1 MAQEHED
8 DGLGAPQVAEA
19 DVIPEVILDDQVL
32 GTSELYESIDQ
43 VRAQAAA
50 LQESLASVGVAD
62 DTVTVSGDVLERLD
76 AGIKRARAEIAE
88 MRARL
93 SAQPNGDGLDDADR
107 AGMIALNMA
116 LNGAPRTETDRYLEQ
131 TFGLPDRERIVE
143 AAYEQVIRLRGV

>member
-1 MAQEHED
+1 MAD
-8 DGLGAPQVAEA
+8 
-19 DVIPEVILDDQVL
+19 

-50 LQESLASVGVAD
+50 LQESLASVRAAD
-62 DTVTVSGDVLERLD
+62 DTVTVPGDLIERLD

-88 MRARL
+88 MQSRL
-93 SAQPNGDGLDDADR
+93 SAQPNGAGLDDADR

-143 AAYEQVIRLRGV
+143 AAYEQVKRLRSV

>member
-1 MAQEHED
+1 MTD
-8 DGLGAPQVAEA
+8 
-19 DVIPEVILDDQVL
+19 

-50 LQESLASVGVAD
+50 LQESLASVRAAD
-62 DTVTVSGDVLERLD
+62 DTVTVPGDLLERLD
-76 AGIKRARAEIAE
+76 AGIKSARAEIAE
-88 MRARL
+88 MQSRL
-93 SAQPNGDGLDDADR
+93 STQPNGAGLDDADR

-143 AAYEQVIRLRGV
+143 AAYEQVMRLRGV

>member
-1 MAQEHED
+1 V
-8 DGLGAPQVAEA
+8 GAVA
-19 DVIPEVILDDQVL
+19 D
-32 GTSELYESIDQ
+32 GTSGLYESIDQ

-50 LQESLASVGVAD
+50 LQESLASVRAAD
-62 DTVTVSGDVLERLD
+62 DTVTVPGDLIERLD

-88 MRARL
+88 MQSRL
-93 SAQPNGDGLDDADR
+93 SAQPNGAGLDDADR

-143 AAYEQVIRLRGV
+143 AAYEQVKRLRSV

>member
-1 MAQEHED
+1 MAD
-8 DGLGAPQVAEA
+8 
-19 DVIPEVILDDQVL
+19 

-50 LQESLASVGVAD
+50 LQESLASVGAED
-62 DTVTVSGDVLERLD
+62 NVTVSGDVLERLD

-93 SAQPNGDGLDDADR
+93 SAQPNCDGLDDADR

>member
-1 MAQEHED
+1 MTD
-8 DGLGAPQVAEA
+8 
-19 DVIPEVILDDQVL
+19 

-50 LQESLASVGVAD
+50 LQESLASVRAAD
-62 DTVTVSGDVLERLD
+62 DTVTVPGDLLDRLD
-76 AGIKRARAEIAE
+76 AGIKSARAEIAE
-88 MRARL
+88 MQSRL
-93 SAQPNGDGLDDADR
+93 STQPNGAGLDDADR

-143 AAYEQVIRLRGV
+143 AAYEQVMRLRGV

>member
-1 MAQEHED
+1 MTD
-8 DGLGAPQVAEA
+8 
-19 DVIPEVILDDQVL
+19 

-50 LQESLASVGVAD
+50 LQESLASVRAAD
-62 DTVTVSGDVLERLD
+62 DTVTVPGDLLERLD
-76 AGIKRARAEIAE
+76 AGIKSARAEIAE
-88 MRARL
+88 MQSRL
-93 SAQPNGDGLDDADR
+93 STQPNGAGLDDADR

-143 AAYEQVIRLRGV
+143 AAYEQVMRLRGAPDRLRPTRP

>member
-1 MAQEHED
+1 V
-8 DGLGAPQVAEA
+8 GAVA
-19 DVIPEVILDDQVL
+19 D

-50 LQESLASVGVAD
+50 LQESLASVRAAD
-62 DTVTVSGDVLERLD
+62 DTVTVPGDLLERLD

-88 MRARL
+88 MRSRL
-93 SAQPNGDGLDDADR
+93 SAQPDDAELDDADR

-116 LNGAPRTETDRYLEQ
+116 LNGAPRAETDRYLEQ

-143 AAYEQVIRLRGV
+143 AAYEQVMRLRGV

>member
-1 MAQEHED
+1 MAD
-8 DGLGAPQVAEA
+8 
-19 DVIPEVILDDQVL
+19 

-50 LQESLASVGVAD
+50 LQESLASVRAPD
-62 DTVTVSGDVLERLD
+62 DTVTVPGDLLERLD
-76 AGIKRARAEIAE
+76 TGIKSARAEIAE
-88 MRARL
+88 MQSRL
-93 SAQPNGDGLDDADR
+93 SAQPNGAGLDDADR

-143 AAYEQVIRLRGV
+143 AAYEQVMRLRGV

>member
-1 MAQEHED
+1 MAD
-8 DGLGAPQVAEA
+8 
-19 DVIPEVILDDQVL
+19 

-50 LQESLASVGVAD
+50 LQESLASVRAAD
-62 DTVTVSGDVLERLD
+62 DTVTVPGDLIERLD

-88 MRARL
+88 MQSRL
-93 SAQPNGDGLDDADR
+93 SAQPNGAGLDDADR

-131 TFGLPDRERIVE
+131 TFGLSDRERIVE
-143 AAYEQVIRLRGV
+143 AAYEQVKRLRSV

>member
-1 MAQEHED
+1 V
-8 DGLGAPQVAEA
+8 GAVA
-19 DVIPEVILDDQVL
+19 D
-32 GTSELYESIDQ
+32 GTSEQHESIDE

-50 LQESLASVGVAD
+50 LQESLASVRAAD
-62 DTVTVSGDVLERLD
+62 DTVTVPGDLLERLD

-88 MRARL
+88 MRSRL
-93 SAQPNGDGLDDADR
+93 SAQPDGPELDDADR

-143 AAYEQVIRLRGV
+143 AAYEQVVRLRGV

>member
-1 MAQEHED
+1 MAD
-8 DGLGAPQVAEA
+8 
-19 DVIPEVILDDQVL
+19 
-32 GTSELYESIDQ
+32 GTSGLYESIDQ

-50 LQESLASVGVAD
+50 LQESLASVRAAD
-62 DTVTVSGDVLERLD
+62 DTVTVPGDLIERLD

-88 MRARL
+88 MQSRL
-93 SAQPNGDGLDDADR
+93 SAQPNGAGLDDADR

-143 AAYEQVIRLRGV
+143 AAYEQVKRLRSV

>member
-1 MAQEHED
+1 MAD
-8 DGLGAPQVAEA
+8 
-19 DVIPEVILDDQVL
+19 

-50 LQESLASVGVAD
+50 LQESLASVRAAD
-62 DTVTVSGDVLERLD
+62 DTVTVPGDLLDRLD
-76 AGIKRARAEIAE
+76 AGIKSARAEIAE
-88 MRARL
+88 MQSRL
-93 SAQPNGDGLDDADR
+93 STQPNGAGLDDADR

-143 AAYEQVIRLRGV
+143 AAYEQVMRLRGV

>member
-1 MAQEHED
+1 VTD
-8 DGLGAPQVAEA
+8 
-19 DVIPEVILDDQVL
+19 

-50 LQESLASVGVAD
+50 LQESLASVRAAD
-62 DTVTVSGDVLERLD
+62 VTVTVPGDLLERLV
-76 AGIKRARAEIAE
+76 AGIKSARAEIAE
-88 MRARL
+88 MQSRL
-93 SAQPNGDGLDDADR
+93 STQPNGAGLDDADR

-143 AAYEQVIRLRGV
+143 AAYEQVMRLRGV